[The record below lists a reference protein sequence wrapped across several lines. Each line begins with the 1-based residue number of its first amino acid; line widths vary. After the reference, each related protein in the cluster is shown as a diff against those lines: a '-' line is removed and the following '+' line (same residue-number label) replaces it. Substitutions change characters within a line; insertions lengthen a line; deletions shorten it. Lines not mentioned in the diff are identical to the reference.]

1 MRMRLA
7 LIAAVALS
15 SASCFRLSDPV
26 YVFRGLSAGA
36 PAGPEESLLYGSIE
50 VTGFFSAPITSVYF
64 RRVNPGGAGRSY
76 EWVTEHGLFRV
87 FQPRYLKDG
96 HFLMPLRPGVYEL
109 DRLESQSVLFGR
121 TVYTMN
127 EASRV
132 ASRIY
137 ITRPAVYDVGT
148 LKINSP
154 EGWFESH
161 KLEAKGDSYSPER
174 MKRLK
179 DAIQGTDWEKRPLAG
194 GP

>member
-1 MRMRLA
+1 MRVRLAA
-7 LIAAVALS
+7 LIAAVALTS
-15 SASCFRLSDPV
+15 SCRLSDPV
-26 YVFRGLSAGA
+26 YLFRELSPAA

-50 VTGFFSAPITSVYF
+50 VTGFLSAPISSVYF
-64 RRVNPGGAGRSY
+64 RRVNPGGAGRSF

-96 HFLMPLRPGVYEL
+96 HFVISLRPGVYEL
-109 DRLESQSVLFGR
+109 DRLESESLLFGR

-148 LKINSP
+148 LRINAP

-174 MKRLK
+174 LKRLRA
-179 DAIQGTDWEKRPLAG
+179 AIQGTEWEKRPLAG
-194 GP
+194 GQ